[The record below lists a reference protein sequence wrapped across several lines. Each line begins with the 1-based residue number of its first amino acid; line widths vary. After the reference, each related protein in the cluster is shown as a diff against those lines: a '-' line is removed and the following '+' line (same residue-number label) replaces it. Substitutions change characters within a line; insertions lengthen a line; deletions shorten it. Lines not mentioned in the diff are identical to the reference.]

1 MIINDGEKFHVAMR
15 RMYEGQLQ
23 RHFAGQV
30 ESADG
35 AIVRATGYFFIYDET
50 KAQYSKKKSQ
60 RVTILNLAESGYIVS
75 LIPSSVNLDDL
86 RYETIERSFLA
97 LTDGK
102 DFLLDINEFS
112 TRR

>member
-1 MIINDGEKFHVAMR
+1 MIINEGEKFHVAMR

-30 ESADG
+30 EKASG
-35 AIVRATGYFFIYDET
+35 AIVRAVGYFFIYDES
-50 KAQYSKKKSQ
+50 KAQYIKKKIQ
-60 RVTILNLAESGYIVS
+60 RITILNLAESGYIVS
-75 LIPSSVNLDDL
+75 LIPSSVELDDL
-86 RYETIERSFLA
+86 RYETVERSYLA

-102 DFLLDINEFS
+102 DFRIDINEFS

>member
-30 ESADG
+30 ES
-35 AIVRATGYFFIYDET
+35 
-50 KAQYSKKKSQ
+50 
-60 RVTILNLAESGYIVS
+60 
-75 LIPSSVNLDDL
+75 P
-86 RYETIERSFLA
+86 
-97 LTDGK
+97 DGK